1 MKKFIIINAVLR
13 AIFFGQ
19 WKERISI
26 LIFDSI
32 TSINAMKNYPFLFG
46 VYIQPVAK
54 SKSEYPLGFQGMEYY
69 QAPSTISDSIYGSTF
84 FLATGF
90 HGFHVIIGT
99 LFLILHGTG
108 IFFINVNM
116 PGFEVNTLEE
126 VATFLL
132 SGRSLA
138 DASIDSRMIQAF
150 SRASSKRMKTM
161 KIWFLTLF
169 VWGPIFQYG
178 YWLRFHFHVID
189 FSYGNVSFFPWGE
202 QSKNSEHAMIAVPLH
217 IKARAI
223 VYYFRFGD

>member
-1 MKKFIIINAVLR
+1 
-13 AIFFGQ
+13 
-19 WKERISI
+19 
-26 LIFDSI
+26 
-32 TSINAMKNYPFLFG
+32 
-46 VYIQPVAK
+46 
-54 SKSEYPLGFQGMEYY
+54 MEYY

-99 LFLILHGTG
+99 LFLI
-108 IFFINVNM
+108 FINV
-116 PGFEVNTLEE
+116 LK
-126 VATFLL
+126 
-132 SGRSLA
+132 GRSLA

-202 QSKNSEHAMIAVPLH
+202 QARTHAMIAVSTLLYIPLH

>member
-1 MKKFIIINAVLR
+1 
-13 AIFFGQ
+13 
-19 WKERISI
+19 
-26 LIFDSI
+26 
-32 TSINAMKNYPFLFG
+32 
-46 VYIQPVAK
+46 
-54 SKSEYPLGFQGMEYY
+54 MEYY

-99 LFLILHGTG
+99 LFLI
-108 IFFINVNM
+108 FINV
-116 PGFEVNTLEE
+116 LK
-126 VATFLL
+126 
-132 SGRSLA
+132 GRSLA

-169 VWGPIFQYG
+169 VWGPYFNIENERRWIMVRDG

-202 QSKNSEHAMIAVPLH
+202 QARTLKKHAMIAVSTLLYIPLH

>member
-1 MKKFIIINAVLR
+1 
-13 AIFFGQ
+13 
-19 WKERISI
+19 
-26 LIFDSI
+26 
-32 TSINAMKNYPFLFG
+32 
-46 VYIQPVAK
+46 
-54 SKSEYPLGFQGMEYY
+54 MEYY

-99 LFLILHGTG
+99 LFLI
-108 IFFINVNM
+108 FINV
-116 PGFEVNTLEE
+116 LK
-126 VATFLL
+126 
-132 SGRSLA
+132 GRSLA

-202 QSKNSEHAMIAVPLH
+202 QARTHAMIAVSTLLYIPLH

-223 VYYFRFGD
+223 VKSTTFVLVRIYE

>member
-1 MKKFIIINAVLR
+1 
-13 AIFFGQ
+13 
-19 WKERISI
+19 
-26 LIFDSI
+26 
-32 TSINAMKNYPFLFG
+32 
-46 VYIQPVAK
+46 
-54 SKSEYPLGFQGMEYY
+54 MEYY

-99 LFLILHGTG
+99 LFLI
-108 IFFINVNM
+108 FINV
-116 PGFEVNTLEE
+116 
-126 VATFLL
+126 
-132 SGRSLA
+132 
-138 DASIDSRMIQAF
+138 
-150 SRASSKRMKTM
+150 ASSKRMKTM

-202 QSKNSEHAMIAVPLH
+202 QARTHAMIAVSTLLYIPLH

>member
-1 MKKFIIINAVLR
+1 
-13 AIFFGQ
+13 
-19 WKERISI
+19 
-26 LIFDSI
+26 
-32 TSINAMKNYPFLFG
+32 
-46 VYIQPVAK
+46 
-54 SKSEYPLGFQGMEYY
+54 MEYY

-99 LFLILHGTG
+99 LFLI
-108 IFFINVNM
+108 FINV
-116 PGFEVNTLEE
+116 LK
-126 VATFLL
+126 
-132 SGRSLA
+132 GRSLA

-189 FSYGNVSFFPWGE
+189 FSYGNVSFFIALGE
-202 QSKNSEHAMIAVPLH
+202 QARTHAMIAVSTLLYICLSKLFLPKEKEMNSLFFTTLSLSLSH
-217 IKARAI
+217 VNHECA
-223 VYYFRFGD
+223 

>member
-1 MKKFIIINAVLR
+1 
-13 AIFFGQ
+13 
-19 WKERISI
+19 
-26 LIFDSI
+26 
-32 TSINAMKNYPFLFG
+32 
-46 VYIQPVAK
+46 
-54 SKSEYPLGFQGMEYY
+54 MEYY

-99 LFLILHGTG
+99 LFLI
-108 IFFINVNM
+108 FINV
-116 PGFEVNTLEE
+116 LK
-126 VATFLL
+126 
-132 SGRSLA
+132 GRSLA

-202 QSKNSEHAMIAVPLH
+202 QARTHAMIAVSTLLYICLSKLFLPKEKEMNSLFFTTLSLSLSH
-217 IKARAI
+217 VVIP
-223 VYYFRFGD
+223 

>member
-1 MKKFIIINAVLR
+1 
-13 AIFFGQ
+13 
-19 WKERISI
+19 
-26 LIFDSI
+26 
-32 TSINAMKNYPFLFG
+32 
-46 VYIQPVAK
+46 
-54 SKSEYPLGFQGMEYY
+54 MEYY

-99 LFLILHGTG
+99 LFLI
-108 IFFINVNM
+108 FINV
-116 PGFEVNTLEE
+116 LK
-126 VATFLL
+126 
-132 SGRSLA
+132 GRSLA

-169 VWGPIFQYG
+169 VWGPIFQYFG
-178 YWLRFHFHVID
+178 SFHVID

-202 QSKNSEHAMIAVPLH
+202 QARTHAMIAVSTLLYIPLH

>member
-1 MKKFIIINAVLR
+1 WKNISSLAHGTTSMCTLFSGQEALNIFRSSPNHLAVKMR
-13 AIFFGQ
+13 NDVSY

-26 LIFDSI
+26 LRDLLI
-32 TSINAMKNYPFLFG
+32 
-46 VYIQPVAK
+46 
-54 SKSEYPLGFQGMEYY
+54 YPLAFKEWNIY

-84 FLATGF
+84 FLSNWAFMVFIRGS
-90 HGFHVIIGT
+90 VIPIC
-99 LFLILHGTG
+99 LYLL
-108 IFFINVNM
+108 FINV
-116 PGFEVNTLEE
+116 LK
-126 VATFLL
+126 
-132 SGRSLA
+132 GRSLA

-202 QSKNSEHAMIAVPLH
+202 QARTHAMIAVSTLLYIPLH

>member
-1 MKKFIIINAVLR
+1 
-13 AIFFGQ
+13 
-19 WKERISI
+19 
-26 LIFDSI
+26 
-32 TSINAMKNYPFLFG
+32 
-46 VYIQPVAK
+46 
-54 SKSEYPLGFQGMEYY
+54 MEYY

-84 FLATGF
+84 FLATSF

-99 LFLILHGTG
+99 LFLI
-108 IFFINVNM
+108 FINV
-116 PGFEVNTLEE
+116 LK
-126 VATFLL
+126 
-132 SGRSLA
+132 GRSKATTYCLA

-189 FSYGNVSFFPWGE
+189 FSYGNVSFFSVPSTAPQAPPIALGGT
-202 QSKNSEHAMIAVPLH
+202 SKNSEHAMIILFLVLLATLLWGPPYAVSTLLYIPLH

-223 VYYFRFGD
+223 VKSTTFVL

>member
-1 MKKFIIINAVLR
+1 
-13 AIFFGQ
+13 
-19 WKERISI
+19 
-26 LIFDSI
+26 
-32 TSINAMKNYPFLFG
+32 
-46 VYIQPVAK
+46 
-54 SKSEYPLGFQGMEYY
+54 MEYN

-99 LFLILHGTG
+99 LFLI
-108 IFFINVNM
+108 FINV
-116 PGFEVNTLEE
+116 LK
-126 VATFLL
+126 
-132 SGRSLA
+132 GRSLA

-202 QSKNSEHAMIAVPLH
+202 QARTHAMIAVRIRIDFLNLSFF
-217 IKARAI
+217 KRAI

>member
-1 MKKFIIINAVLR
+1 
-13 AIFFGQ
+13 
-19 WKERISI
+19 
-26 LIFDSI
+26 
-32 TSINAMKNYPFLFG
+32 
-46 VYIQPVAK
+46 
-54 SKSEYPLGFQGMEYY
+54 MEYY

-99 LFLILHGTG
+99 LFLI
-108 IFFINVNM
+108 FINV
-116 PGFEVNTLEE
+116 LK
-126 VATFLL
+126 
-132 SGRSLA
+132 GRSLA

-150 SRASSKRMKTM
+150 SRVSKEWATTPTRAYARASIQLWNIQASSKRMKTM

-202 QSKNSEHAMIAVPLH
+202 QARTHAMIAVSTLLYIPLH

>member
-1 MKKFIIINAVLR
+1 
-13 AIFFGQ
+13 
-19 WKERISI
+19 
-26 LIFDSI
+26 
-32 TSINAMKNYPFLFG
+32 
-46 VYIQPVAK
+46 
-54 SKSEYPLGFQGMEYY
+54 MEYY

-99 LFLILHGTG
+99 LFLI
-108 IFFINVNM
+108 FINV
-116 PGFEVNTLEE
+116 LK
-126 VATFLL
+126 
-132 SGRSLA
+132 GRSLA
-138 DASIDSRMIQAF
+138 DASIMIQAF

-202 QSKNSEHAMIAVPLH
+202 QARTHAMIAVSTLLYIPLH